1 MSGSHIFKSPE
12 RCVCIQEFVF
22 KTIQQISFTILS
34 QIFTKKI
41 AKLYILSNYF
51 LGIHNAAIQRNR
63 KNTWV
68 YNGLMFK
75 LIQAILR
82 YILTLPVLD
91 KEYVYFQVLRSS
103 YTFTASYRGKTNGE
117 KASVKVL
124 RLEMKRFE
132 ELHRKYFRYSH
143 FKKYCIVHI

>member
-1 MSGSHIFKSPE
+1 MP
-12 RCVCIQEFVF
+12 
-22 KTIQQISFTILS
+22 
-34 QIFTKKI
+34 
-41 AKLYILSNYF
+41 LYKE
-51 LGIHNAAIQRNR
+51 NR

-91 KEYVYFQVLRSS
+91 IEYVYFQVLRSS
-103 YTFTASYRGKTNGE
+103 YTFTVDYRGKTNGGK

-124 RLEMKRFE
+124 RLEMKGSPQKSLFE

-143 FKKYCIVHI
+143 LKSTV